1 MTTAT
6 AAAETI
12 TNAHHTVQLFYFG
25 GPVAF
30 SSDEVQGV
38 VPDLGGNFDVNDP
51 YNQFVEVFDGVFD
64 PNQRPEI
71 NTMFSIISSGG
82 QPPIGHALSY
92 YFEVFADTPADYS
105 LSNASVFIDL
115 TRTTQH
121 GGFAEGDTLINVS
134 EVIGSPFNDI
144 IRGASVSDFPADSIP
159 TFINGINTQSNQ
171 HFTINNPGD
180 NLLIGGNG
188 SDVLEGR
195 GGADILMGGSFSG
208 DFDLDFA
215 SYESSPAAVTVRLAG
230 IGSDT
235 TTGIATGGD
244 AQGDILL
251 GIEGLIGS
259 TFNDTLIGNSLNNT
273 LAGGLG
279 DDFLDGRGGINTV
292 DYSRDHFFDQNDTAD
307 KVVVHL
313 GLHGANGTGAEFN
326 ATFGSGPPNVLTIN
340 YQQVSV
346 DTLVSIEN
354 VTGTAGPDEIV
365 GNEQANTLNGRGSN
379 GTLDGGLGNDTL
391 IGGADNDTA
400 SYASHDSLSGEFGT
414 ISLGPSDSVAGHA
427 NYFIQF
433 VFNGFATTQNVETD
447 TLFGIEN
454 ITGSNLNETLIGN
467 AGDNILDGGFG
478 NDTLIGNGGHDTAS
492 FVSHDT
498 GSVPLGES
506 DTISLGLNGADGSFT
521 RSLPSQVLE
530 SDVLRGI
537 TNVTGSNRSE
547 TINGNEQDN
556 ILAGRGGSDT
566 INGGLGNDTYDF
578 RGPGQGSDRFFDTG
592 GTDKVLIDSIDDILF
607 SKRVNNEHD
616 LQITVKSGT
625 STSTFTVV
633 NQFAGSPIETVVDA
647 SGKSMVLA
655 TGFLGGDLPG
665 IISGTSGD
673 DFMDGR
679 GGDDFL
685 FGNGGNDH
693 MLGGTGNDR
702 LDGGEGNDVLDGGP
716 GDDILTGGK
725 GHDTFVFAPMTRNTP
740 GSGNDVVTDFVHG
753 QDHLD
758 LRAFD
763 TSFRALKT
771 EDGHGEHGQGH
782 HAEDDDRITMHV
794 DGHDTLLEFAGGSVR
809 ITGITQLHAD
819 DFFFEKSSSS
829 FTGTVAGLS
838 GQDAIDFVDTGF
850 GASSTPGSSG
860 NAGNSG
866 GTLPVGDG
874 VHMANIAL
882 LGSYMA
888 SSFAAASG
896 GQGGTLISEAAQ
908 ASTHTPIVTQP
919 HA

>member
-1 MTTAT
+1 MTTSLVGHSAQENFSNPHLFISVHVDANGNT
-6 AAAETI
+6 DAPHAE
-12 TNAHHTVQLFYFG
+12 G
-25 GPVAF
+25 GF
-30 SSDEVQGV
+30 
-38 VPDLGGNFDVNDP
+38 
-51 YNQFVEVFDGVFD
+51 
-64 PNQRPEI
+64 
-71 NTMFSIISSGG
+71 
-82 QPPIGHALSY
+82 PIGATLVSAIDQFIAFLTSADLAGQTLFFDA
-92 YFEVFADTPADYS
+92 FEDTSVDYS
-105 LSNASVFIDL
+105 LSPAPVRIDL
-115 TRTTQH
+115 ERSPIQN
-121 GGFAEGDTLINVS
+121 GGFADGDTLVNIF
-134 EVIGSPFNDI
+134 EITGSGFNDI
-144 IRGASVSDFPADSIP
+144 IRGSDNFPLGF
-159 TFINGINTQSNQ
+159 TNGFLTSGVVNDPGENVLKGG
-171 HFTINNPGD
+171 PGD
-180 NLLIGGNG
+180 DI
-188 SDVLEGR
+188 LEGR
-195 GGADILMGGSFSG
+195 GGADLLDGGP
-208 DFDLDFA
+208 DLDTA
-215 SYESSPAAVTVRLAG
+215 SYESSPAGVFVRLSG
-230 IGSDT
+230 VGDDT
-235 TTGIATGGD
+235 TAPIAFGGD
-244 AQGDILL
+244 AQGDTLVS
-251 GIEGLIGS
+251 IERLIGS
-259 TFNDTLIGNSLNNT
+259 QFDDTLIGNSLNNT
-273 LAGGLG
+273 LAGFGGNDL
-279 DDFLDGRGGINTV
+279 LDGRDGI
-292 DYSRDHFFDQNDTAD
+292 DTAD
-307 KVVVHL
+307 FSRYSPDVGRLVEGVPSFLVVHL
-313 GLHGANGTGAEFN
+313 GAHDAAGTAVESI
-326 ATFGSGPPNVLTIN
+326 SGGTTTQTVT
-340 YQQVSV
+340 
-346 DTLVSIEN
+346 TLVSIEN
-354 VTGTAGPDEIV
+354 VIGAEFVPNQLF
-365 GNEQANTLNGRGSN
+365 GNEKDNVLTGSISN
-379 GTLDGGLGNDTL
+379 DFLDGGLGNDTL
-391 IGGADNDTA
+391 IGGGGNDTA
-400 SYASHDSLSGEFGT
+400 SYASHNSLSGEFGT
-414 ISLGPSDSVAGHA
+414 ISLGPSNNNNAGHA
-427 NYFIQF
+427 NYFIPL
-433 VFNGFATTQNVETD
+433 VFNGFQTAQNVETD

-478 NDTLIGNGGHDTAS
+478 NDTLVGNGGHDTAS

-506 DTISLGLNGADGSFT
+506 DTISLGLTDADGSFT
-521 RSLPSQVLE
+521 RSQLNHVLE

-547 TINGNEQDN
+547 TINGNEQEN

-578 RGPGQGSDRFFDTG
+578 RGPGQGNDRFFDSG
-592 GTDKVLIDSIDDILF
+592 GSDKILIGSFGEILG
-607 SKRVNNEHD
+607 SDPVDKNGNESNNGPD
-616 LQITVKSGT
+616 LKFTLTAG
-625 STSTFTVV
+625 TFTIV
-633 NQFAGSPIETVVDA
+633 NHFAGDPIETLVDA
-647 SGKSMVLA
+647 KGRSMVIA
-655 TGFLGGDLPG
+655 TGLLGADLPG

-763 TSFRALKT
+763 TSFRDLKT

-794 DGHDTLLEFAGGSVR
+794 DGHDTVLEFAGGSVR

-819 DFFFEKSSSS
+819 DFFFEKNSSS
-829 FTGTVAGLS
+829 FTGTLAGLS
-838 GQDAIDFVDTGF
+838 GQDAIDFGNTGF
-850 GASSTPGSSG
+850 GANSTLGSSG
-860 NAGNSG
+860 NPENSG

>member
-1 MTTAT
+1 MTTSLVGHSAQENFSNPHLFISVHVDANGNT
-6 AAAETI
+6 DAPHAE
-12 TNAHHTVQLFYFG
+12 G
-25 GPVAF
+25 GF
-30 SSDEVQGV
+30 
-38 VPDLGGNFDVNDP
+38 
-51 YNQFVEVFDGVFD
+51 
-64 PNQRPEI
+64 
-71 NTMFSIISSGG
+71 
-82 QPPIGHALSY
+82 PIGATLVSAIDQFIAFLTSADLAGQTLFFDA
-92 YFEVFADTPADYS
+92 FEDTSVDYS
-105 LSNASVFIDL
+105 LSPAPVRIDL
-115 TRTTQH
+115 ERSPIQN
-121 GGFAEGDTLINVS
+121 GGFADGDTLVNIF
-134 EVIGSPFNDI
+134 EITGSGFNDI
-144 IRGASVSDFPADSIP
+144 IRGSDNFPLGF
-159 TFINGINTQSNQ
+159 TNGFLTSGVVNDPGENVLKGG
-171 HFTINNPGD
+171 PGD
-180 NLLIGGNG
+180 DI
-188 SDVLEGR
+188 LEGR
-195 GGADILMGGSFSG
+195 GGADLLDGGP
-208 DFDLDFA
+208 DLDTA
-215 SYESSPAAVTVRLAG
+215 SYESSPAGVFVRLSGAG
-230 IGSDT
+230 ADT
-235 TTGIATGGD
+235 TAPIAFGGD
-244 AQGDILL
+244 AQGDTLVS
-251 GIEGLIGS
+251 IERLIGS
-259 TFNDTLIGNSLNNT
+259 QFDDTLIGNSLNNA
-273 LAGGLG
+273 LAGFGGNDL
-279 DDFLDGRGGINTV
+279 LDGRDGI
-292 DYSRDHFFDQNDTAD
+292 DTAD
-307 KVVVHL
+307 FSRYSPDVGRLVEGVPSFLVVHL
-313 GLHGANGTGAEFN
+313 GAHDAAGTAVESI
-326 ATFGSGPPNVLTIN
+326 SGGTTTQTVT
-340 YQQVSV
+340 
-346 DTLVSIEN
+346 TLVSIEN
-354 VTGTAGPDEIV
+354 VIGAEFVPNQLF
-365 GNEQANTLNGRGSN
+365 GNEKDNVLTGSISN
-379 GTLDGGLGNDTL
+379 DFLDGGLGNDTL
-391 IGGADNDTA
+391 IGGGGNDTA
-400 SYASHDSLSGEFGT
+400 SYASHNSLSGEFGT
-414 ISLGPSDSVAGHA
+414 ISLGPSNNNNAGHA
-427 NYFIQF
+427 NYFIPL
-433 VFNGFATTQNVETD
+433 VLNGFQTAQNVETD

-478 NDTLIGNGGHDTAS
+478 NDTLVGNGGHDTAS

-506 DTISLGLNGADGSFT
+506 DTISLGLTDADGSFT
-521 RSLPSQVLE
+521 RSQLNHVLE

-547 TINGNEQDN
+547 TINGNEQEN

-578 RGPGQGSDRFFDTG
+578 RGPGQGNDRFFDSG
-592 GTDKVLIDSIDDILF
+592 GSDKILIGSFGEILG
-607 SKRVNNEHD
+607 SDPVDKNGNESNNGPD
-616 LQITVKSGT
+616 LKFTLTAG
-625 STSTFTVV
+625 TFTIV
-633 NQFAGSPIETVVDA
+633 NHFAGDPIETLVDA
-647 SGKSMVLA
+647 KGRSMVIA
-655 TGFLGGDLPG
+655 TGLLGADLPG

-763 TSFRALKT
+763 TSFRDLKT

-794 DGHDTLLEFAGGSVR
+794 DGHDTVLEFAGGSVR
-809 ITGITQLHAD
+809 ITGVTQLHAD

-838 GQDAIDFVDTGF
+838 GQDAIDFVGTGF
-850 GASSTPGSSG
+850 GANSTPGSSG